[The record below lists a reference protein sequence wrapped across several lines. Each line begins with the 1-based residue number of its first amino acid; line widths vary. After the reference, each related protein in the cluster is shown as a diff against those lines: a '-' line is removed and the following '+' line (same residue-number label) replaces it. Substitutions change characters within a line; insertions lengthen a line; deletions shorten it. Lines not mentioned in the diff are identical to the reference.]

1 MGADSSP
8 AAARARWSARVQ
20 AVGIAVFG
28 LFVFQRASR
37 MTQFWSDPGSPGL
50 FPALVAAVFLICAV
64 AIWRQ
69 APPGEDPG
77 SLSIWA
83 IIYALMVVA
92 YGALLKPVG
101 YVWASITFLLVSFLW
116 LRAMPWWKS
125 ILVAAIATVFTFVV
139 FRYLFIVILP

>member
-1 MGADSSP
+1 MAADSSP

-20 AVGIAVFG
+20 AAGVAAFG

-37 MTQFWSDPGSPGL
+37 MTQFLSDPGSPGF

-69 APPGEDPG
+69 GLPEEDPG

-101 YVWASITFLLVSFLW
+101 YVWASVAFLVVSFLW
-116 LRAMPWWKS
+116 LRAMAWWKS
-125 ILVAAIATVFTFVV
+125 ILVAVVATVFTFVV